1 MAEGIFVISLANSL
15 RFAKVETPVDGSTW
29 DNTLVCQE
37 ENPDGQHYGYAQ
49 RLLPTDVIKIW
60 FKSAYTT
67 HVAKIY
73 DHLNTEIS
81 IPTVVLETG
90 PYSLYT
96 FYSITIDPV
105 AFDYT
110 KAYYILITATDPSLD
125 TVIWKSEPIMTAASW
140 PNHVTI
146 RYTNFDIAFELDYAN
161 DTSIEHL
168 LRVPGRLYSFKPEG
182 EIDVYSN
189 QGFLTKIRE
198 VVQRVQVLELE
209 PIPRWLAEK
218 INIALAH
225 DQIWVN
231 GEEFVKKSQP
241 QITRFSKTN
250 LLTMTVDLNQ
260 TYVVGL
266 NSDDDGMPCPDTGGT
281 DLGLVVVKNF
291 RITGAS
297 GTANQ
302 DITAYSAKF
311 VLDKIIVTLTS
322 GSATTIKAGWAAGTE
337 DILFETDISS
347 LEANIPVSLSVEQ
360 APPSTGN
367 KVYFTLGSGTFTIDL
382 VLIRYAI

>member
-1 MAEGIFVISLANSL
+1 MAEGIFAISLANPI
-15 RFAKVETPVDGSTW
+15 RFAKIESRPDGANW
-29 DNTLVCQE
+29 DDTLVCQE

-49 RLLPTDVIKIW
+49 RLIIGDVVKFYFKTAYDIHECTVYDFDNNVIAGPT
-60 FKSAYTT
+60 
-67 HVAKIY
+67 
-73 DHLNTEIS
+73 
-81 IPTVVLETG
+81 PVLETG
-90 PYSLYT
+90 PYPLYS
-96 FYSITIDPV
+96 FYSVTIDTTGWSPDLV
-105 AFDYT
+105 YKIFLQARSASY
-110 KAYYILITATDPSLD
+110 D
-125 TVIWKSEPIMTAASW
+125 TQNFLSEPIIVAATW
-140 PNHVTI
+140 NNHVTI

-189 QGFLTKIRE
+189 QGFLTKISE

-241 QITRFSKTN
+241 QIARFSKTN

-266 NSDDDGMPCPDTGGT
+266 NSDDDGMPCPDTGGP

-291 RITGAS
+291 RITGAT

>member
-1 MAEGIFVISLANSL
+1 MAEGIFAISLANSI
-15 RFAKVETPVDGSTW
+15 RFAKVESRPDGPNW
-29 DNTLVCQE
+29 DDTLVCQE
-37 ENPDGQHYGYAQ
+37 ENVDGKHHGYAQ
-49 RLLPTDVIKIW
+49 RLLPTDVLKIW
-60 FKSAYTT
+60 FKSIYTT
-67 HVAKIY
+67 HVAVIY
-73 DHLNTEIS
+73 DHLNNAIS
-81 IPTVVLETG
+81 SPTVVLETG
-90 PYSLYT
+90 PYPLYT
-96 FYSITIDPV
+96 FYSITIDP
-105 AFDYT
+105 AAWDYT
-110 KAYYILITATDPSLD
+110 KAYHIIITATDAGLD
-125 TVIWKSEPIMTAASW
+125 TQVWRSEPIMTAASW

-168 LRVPGRLYSFKPEG
+168 IRAPGRLYSFKPEG

-218 INIALAH
+218 VNIALAH
-225 DQIWVN
+225 DQVWVN

-241 QITRFSKTN
+241 QIARFSKTN

-266 NSDDDGMPCPDTGGT
+266 NSDDDGMPCPDSGGP

-291 RITGAS
+291 RVTGVTGS
-297 GTANQ
+297 TNI
-302 DITAYSAKF
+302 DITAYARKF
-311 VLDKIIVTLTS
+311 IVDKIILTLTD
-322 GSATTIKAGWAAGTE
+322 GTPDLVRAGWTAGAE
-337 DILFETDISS
+337 DICFETNIES
-347 LEANIPVSLSVEQ
+347 LIQDVPVSLSVEQ

-367 KVYFTLGSGTFTIDL
+367 KVYFVLSSGTFTIDL
-382 VLIRYAI
+382 ILIRYAI